1 METVNPQR
9 ISVLEPIGD
18 ATKKTRKILFN
29 PFNAEKWFV
38 IGFCAWLAAL
48 CGGGRIGGGFNFNWN
63 ADASCR
69 PVNVH
74 HVEREVS
81 AFVSQSLPWLLPV
94 AAGGLILIVAI
105 AVLVVWLKS
114 RGQFM
119 FLDCIVRDRGAVAAP
134 WADYKA
140 EGNSLFGFKFLLWLA
155 GFVLT
160 LAMAIPL
167 VVIVIMFAET
177 EFNVLLVG
185 PAIGAA
191 ALVFALIVLGLLYG
205 IVTTLTDDFVV
216 PVMYLRRCGVKA
228 AWNECLGLFTARPG
242 MIVLYLLFLI
252 LVGVVLGFLS
262 MLAGMTACC
271 CFCCVSWVFL
281 IPFIG
286 GYLMTVLLL
295 PLAVWRRSY
304 ALLFL
309 AQFGPAYDVFA
320 AVPTTASP
328 AADGSGIVPAA
339 TDEQAQPPYGDI

>member
-1 METVNPQR
+1 METVNKRR

-18 ATKKTRKILFN
+18 AIQKTKKILFS

-48 CGGGRIGGGFNFNWN
+48 CGNGRIGGGFNFHWN
-63 ADASCR
+63 ADASCQ

-74 HVEREVS
+74 QVEREVS
-81 AFVSQSLPWLLPV
+81 VFISQNLPWLVPV
-94 AAGGLILIVAI
+94 AVGGVILIIAI

-119 FLDCIVRDRGAVAAP
+119 FLDCIVRDRAAVAAP
-134 WADYKA
+134 WADYKT
-140 EGNSLFGFKFLLWLA
+140 EGNSLFVFKFLLWLA
-155 GFVLT
+155 GFLLT
-160 LAMAIPL
+160 LATVIPL
-167 VVIVIMFAET
+167 IVIVIMFAET

-191 ALVFALIVLGLLYG
+191 ALVFALVVMGLLYG
-205 IVTTLTDDFVV
+205 IVTTLTDDLVV

-228 AWNECLGLFTARPG
+228 AWKECMGLVTARPG
-242 MIVLYLLFLI
+242 IIILYLLILI
-252 LVGVVLGFLS
+252 LIGVVLGFLS
-262 MLAGMTACC
+262 MLVGMTACC
-271 CFCCVSWVFL
+271 FFCCVSWVFL
-281 IPFIG
+281 LPFVG
-286 GYLMTVLLL
+286 SYLMTVLLL

-320 AVPTTASP
+320 AAPIP
-328 AADGSGIVPAA
+328 AAPGIENAPIAPA
-339 TDEQAQPPYGDI
+339 EEAQPPFGDI